1 MSVEAGGFASITSG
15 VISMLG
21 APHVPTGEL
30 AGSGAGAAFLGF
42 PYDGANA
49 AIERPGSANGP
60 RGLRIASNM
69 CFPWSFEWDIDLF
82 ETYGLVDCGDSPL
95 AIGNVVRTHELVQAE
110 IRTILEAGAIPIT
123 IGGDGSVTVP
133 VARAVGKKYP
143 KMAALHIDSHTDSYP
158 YGAEEKYNSATQ
170 FTHVAEE
177 GLVDPEFS
185 WHVGIRSTT
194 YAQGVVPRAMSL
206 GYKVVS
212 IDELIRGG
220 FAQRMAEFRDKVG
233 KRPVYLCFDMD
244 VFDPSCAPGV
254 CTPSWGGLSAR
265 EGIDLLRCLTDL
277 NIVAVDVNTVSPP
290 QDVNGMAAHLC
301 AHVIYE
307 TLYTRDMGLN
317 PHPHMLD
324 GHLIEDDGKRWTMK
338 LRAGQTF
345 ANPPFQ
351 AGFPDLTVL
360 LTFGHSLPRT
370 KSRGGQVPLSKC
382 EYGLLAPFLDGSEVC
397 VQSGP
402 IV

>member
-1 MSVEAGGFASITSG
+1 MAKLSDDDLFTLPLTFMG
-15 VISMLG
+15 VPYG
-21 APHVPTGEL
+21 RPGP
-30 AGSGAGAAFLGF
+30 GSR
-42 PYDGANA
+42 A
-49 AIERPGSANGP
+49 AILGLPFDCGIHPFRVGARSGPDAVRLQSPLIRRFNPTHADFDPLSALGV
-60 RGLRIASNM
+60 
-69 CFPWSFEWDIDLF
+69 
-82 ETYGLVDCGDSPL
+82 VDCGNVKLTPGRILDAFERIEQATIRIVESGAVPL
-95 AIGNVVRTHELVQAE
+95 
-110 IRTILEAGAIPIT
+110 T

-133 VARAVGKKYP
+133 VMRAVAKRHKGLV
-143 KMAALHIDSHTDSYP
+143 ALHIDSHTDSYT
-158 YGAEEKYNSATQ
+158 YSAEEKYNSSTQ

-212 IDELIRGG
+212 LDELIRGG
-220 FAQRMAEFRDKVG
+220 FAQRIAEFRDKVG

-290 QDVNGMAAHLC
+290 QDLNGMAAHLC

-307 TLYTRDMGLN
+307 ALVLLCRQMGL
-317 PHPHMLD
+317 D
-324 GHLIEDDGKRWTMK
+324 R
-338 LRAGQTF
+338 
-345 ANPPFQ
+345 
-351 AGFPDLTVL
+351 
-360 LTFGHSLPRT
+360 
-370 KSRGGQVPLSKC
+370 
-382 EYGLLAPFLDGSEVC
+382 
-397 VQSGP
+397 
-402 IV
+402 

>member
-1 MSVEAGGFASITSG
+1 MPSSAPSRRSTASSQ
-15 VISMLG
+15 
-21 APHVPTGEL
+21 
-30 AGSGAGAAFLGF
+30 AGAV
-42 PYDGANA
+42 P
-49 AIERPGSANGP
+49 
-60 RGLRIASNM
+60 
-69 CFPWSFEWDIDLF
+69 
-82 ETYGLVDCGDSPL
+82 V
-95 AIGNVVRTHELVQAE
+95 
-110 IRTILEAGAIPIT
+110 T

-158 YGAEEKYNSATQ
+158 YGEDEKYNSATQ

-212 IDELIRGG
+212 LDELVRGG

-277 NIVAVDVNTVSPP
+277 NIVAVDVQHGEPAAGRQRHGRPSLRPRDLRDPGAALPP
-290 QDVNGMAAHLC
+290 D
-301 AHVIYE
+301 E
-307 TLYTRDMGLN
+307 TR
-317 PHPHMLD
+317 
-324 GHLIEDDGKRWTMK
+324 R
-338 LRAGQTF
+338 R
-345 ANPPFQ
+345 
-351 AGFPDLTVL
+351 
-360 LTFGHSLPRT
+360 
-370 KSRGGQVPLSKC
+370 PLADNRPNR
-382 EYGLLAPFLDGSEVC
+382 LLALPHRYA
-397 VQSGP
+397 
-402 IV
+402 